1 VIVERGMDNVGVDDR
16 EFHPVA
22 NVFPLLE
29 GDQFTA
35 LVEDIQTNGLHD
47 SIVLHDG
54 RIVDGRNRYRACQ
67 ESGVT
72 PRYQEWD
79 RQGSLV
85 AFVLSKNLYRRQLT
99 AAQRSAV
106 AVDLL
111 PLLEEEG
118 RERMAQGGRGGTR
131 LRQEGDAMKKGS
143 QDAMTAV
150 ETRPVEALEE
160 GSELIHY
167 LPPTPEQAAK
177 STQHAGHLTGVN
189 ERYVSYAKK
198 VKRQAPDAF
207 EALRAGTITMHQ
219 ARAVAVAPQEERHAL
234 TAQVVTHNA
243 KPKTERAQS
252 PVLPVR
258 PVRASRITKSEH
270 ARYQATVSRSLR
282 ALSWP
287 ALEALLEFAAE
298 ENMQTKT
305 LLRLCRET
313 RRDEEVQG

>member
-1 VIVERGMDNVGVDDR
+1 MTVSVESDIK

-22 NVFPLLE
+22 NLFPLLD
-29 GDQFTA
+29 GDQFAA
-35 LVEDIQTNGLHD
+35 LVDDIRAHGLRD
-47 SIVLHDG
+47 EIVLHDG

-85 AFVLSKNLYRRQLT
+85 AFVVSKNLYRRQLT

-118 RERMAQGGRGGTR
+118 RERMAAGGMKALGVRAVIERTDVDAKDDA
-131 LRQEGDAMKKGS
+131 LPGD
-143 QDAMTAV
+143 
-150 ETRPVEALEE
+150 
-160 GSELIHY
+160 ELIHH
-167 LPPTPEQAAK
+167 LATPERAAQ
-177 STQHAGHLTGVN
+177 STQHAGHLTSVN

-252 PVLPVR
+252 SPLPAR
-258 PVRASRITKSEH
+258 SVRASQITKSEH

-298 ENMQTKT
+298 EKMQTKT

-313 RRDEEVQG
+313 RRDEEVHA